1 MAAAA
6 YATVPVR
13 RVWRLD
19 VPIQTIL
26 EREHGPV
33 FEPDEIAALTA
44 AFQAALSKL
53 GLGLVEHT
61 DPLRTAV
68 AKAIVE
74 LAKDGERDPEKLCAA
89 ALRILGR

>member
-1 MAAAA
+1 
-6 YATVPVR
+6 
-13 RVWRLD
+13 LD
-19 VPIQTIL
+19 VPIRAIL
-26 EREHGPV
+26 ESESGAV
-33 FEPDEIAALTA
+33 FEPDDIAVLTA

>member
-1 MAAAA
+1 M
-6 YATVPVR
+6 
-13 RVWRLD
+13 
-19 VPIQTIL
+19 PIQAIL
-26 EREHGPV
+26 ESESGPA
-33 FEPDEIAALTA
+33 FGPDEIAALTA

-53 GLGLVEHT
+53 GLGLVEHA

-89 ALRILGR
+89 ALKILGR

>member
-1 MAAAA
+1 
-6 YATVPVR
+6 
-13 RVWRLD
+13 LD
-19 VPIQTIL
+19 VPIQAIL
-26 EREHGPV
+26 ESESAAV
-33 FEPDEIAALTA
+33 FEPDDIAALTA
-44 AFQAALSKL
+44 VFQAALSKL

>member
-1 MAAAA
+1 M
-6 YATVPVR
+6 R

-19 VPIQTIL
+19 VPIQAIL
-26 EREHGPV
+26 ENDSGPV
-33 FEPDEIAALTA
+33 LDPDEIAALTA
-44 AFQAALSKL
+44 AFRAALSKL

-68 AKAIVE
+68 AKVIVE

-89 ALRILGR
+89 ALKILGR